1 MNRTSHAGL
10 RTIAVFEAAK
20 GLLVLIAGSGLILLA
35 HRDVQA
41 LAAQLVSHL
50 HLDPAKRYPRIFLLV
65 STEAT
70 PGRLHL
76 LAAGALV
83 YAVVR
88 FAEGW
93 GLWTAR
99 RWAEWL
105 GAVSAAIYI
114 PFEVAALVRRPGLE
128 PLLALAVNAAVVAYL
143 AAQLRGS
150 LWHSPRGTR

>member
-143 AAQLRGS
+143 AAQLRGP
-150 LWHSPRGTR
+150 LWHSPRGAP

>member
-83 YAVVR
+83 YSAVR